1 MVKMLI
7 KCRKKYID
15 LFASCDFFHSEYDTS
30 LFAVVSDTY
39 DYTLH
44 WMDSCYE
51 DGKRIFTYEDF
62 YKEPITSSISKSS
75 AKGKG
80 EKVVFDL
87 QGRIVTTPQKN
98 RLYIKNEKK
107 FVAQ

>member
-1 MVKMLI
+1 MEIFLKDVLYTI
-7 KCRKKYID
+7 KFAHISIEWEYTWTD
-15 LFASCDFFHSEYDTS
+15 L
-30 LFAVVSDTY
+30 
-39 DYTLH
+39 
-44 WMDSCYE
+44 DSCYE

-62 YKEPITSSISKSS
+62 YKEPITSSIRKSS

-98 RLYIKNEKK
+98 GLYIKNGKK
-107 FVAQ
+107 FIAR